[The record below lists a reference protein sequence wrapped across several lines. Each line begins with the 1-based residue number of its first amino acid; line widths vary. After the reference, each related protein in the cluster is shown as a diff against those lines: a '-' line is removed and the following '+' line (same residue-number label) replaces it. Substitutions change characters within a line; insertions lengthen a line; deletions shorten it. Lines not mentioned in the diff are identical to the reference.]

1 MDDMND
7 SKLWYEGFKYYEQLR
22 DMDDMNDLES

>member
-7 SKLWYEGFKYYEQLR
+7 SGSCALGFIWYEQLR
-22 DMDDMNDLES
+22 DVSDNNDSGS